1 MIFSEVSDISKPNN
15 SIVRKSTEEK
25 NYINYFIDPCKLLRQ
40 PPKILYVYVWYF
52 Q

>member
-15 SIVRKSTEEK
+15 SIVRKSTEE

-40 PPKILYVYVWYF
+40 PP
-52 Q
+52 